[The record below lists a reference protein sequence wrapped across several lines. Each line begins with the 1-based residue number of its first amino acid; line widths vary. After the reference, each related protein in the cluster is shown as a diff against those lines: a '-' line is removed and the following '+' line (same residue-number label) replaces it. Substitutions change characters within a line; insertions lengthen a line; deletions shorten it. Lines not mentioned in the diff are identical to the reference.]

1 MAITKCRICGNRFF
15 NDPLLRYHHMP
26 KAAQFLPDAKDLGSD
41 KGVDLEVCQCSGCG
55 LVQLSNDPVPYFK
68 EVIRAAAFSPEMR
81 IFRIEQFK
89 NFVGRFSLEGK
100 KILEIGCGKGEYLSL
115 MRESGTDAY
124 GVEYGEE
131 SVMDCVGAGLKVT
144 RKFVDANSSA
154 LPDAPFDAFFV
165 LNFLEHIPDL
175 NSTLRGIYQNLSD
188 QAVGLVEVPNFDMI
202 LKRKMFSEFIG
213 DHLYYFT
220 RETLTS
226 TLSRNGF
233 EVMECRPAWHDYILS
248 AVIRKRTP
256 LDLYEFTQIQLKLS
270 RELRKFIDKYGE
282 KKVAV
287 WGAGHQALTI
297 LSLADLGGKIKYVID
312 SAPFKQG
319 KFTPATHIP
328 IVPPE
333 TLKTEPVQA
342 VIVMAAS
349 YSDEVAKIIREK
361 LGDVIQIAILR
372 DYGLEYLK

>member
-1 MAITKCRICGNRFF
+1 
-15 NDPLLRYHHMP
+15 MP